1 MAEIFRSLF
10 DTVRRNLPRK
20 LELFMADILVA
31 LIDECQNLPQDVL
44 EVLMAQFM
52 DKKGVSFPLDIIL
65 TVYSTVR
72 ITD

>member
-1 MAEIFRSLF
+1 
-10 DTVRRNLPRK
+10 
-20 LELFMADILVA
+20 MADILVA

-52 DKKGVSFPLDIIL
+52 DKKGVSSPLDITL